1 MEKKSTIGT
10 TKRIQNNMNDIL
22 HWDLCT
28 AVDAIKDK
36 KISSYELTQWSLQRL
51 KQIGGTLN
59 AVFRLDEES
68 ALKRAHVLDDL
79 QAHHRPLGMLHGV
92 PFAHK
97 DLILMAGRSAH
108 IGSKILKKNIP
119 EKNAVVMDYFEAAGQ
134 VYCGSLHMTEFAL
147 GPTGFN
153 RHYGHAK
160 NPWNEKMV
168 CGGSS
173 SGSAIAVSARLVF
186 GAIGSDTGGSIRH
199 PATMCGVTGLK
210 PTSQLVS
217 LEGTFPLAH
226 TLDCIG
232 PLAQSARDCA
242 KMLTVLTHQDKNY
255 ETNLSS
261 SVAGFKVGIP
271 QHYFWEGLDT
281 NIQDV
286 LLENIT
292 VFRALGMQMV
302 DIDNPLM
309 QPINDMMATVMAV
322 EALGVHHEWLK
333 QRSEDYADQVR
344 ARIELGYQ
352 YSNED
357 YQNALDMRKFYRQQF
372 DEKVFGVCDVL
383 FIPTIQVH
391 TPSIEA
397 STRGSLE
404 EVLKGVGRLTH
415 VTKAMNYLGYP
426 SISVPGGFSDQGMP
440 VGFQLV
446 GRDLSEDRLLTIAH
460 AYQTQTNWHR
470 RLPPIAFTKEAS

>member
-1 MEKKSTIGT
+1 
-10 TKRIQNNMNDIL
+10 MNDIL

-119 EKNAVVMDYFEAAGQ
+119 EKNAVVMDYFESAGQ

-210 PTSQLVS
+210 PTSTLVNI
-217 LEGTFPLAH
+217 EGTFPLAH

-255 ETNLSS
+255 ELSLSS

-286 LLENIT
+286 LLENIP
-292 VFRALGMQMV
+292 VFKALGMQMV
-302 DIDNPLM
+302 EIDNPLM
-309 QPINDMMATVMAV
+309 QPINDMMAVVMAV
-322 EALGVHHEWLK
+322 EALEVHHEWLK

-352 YSNED
+352 YSDED
-357 YQNALDMRKFYRQQF
+357 YRKALNMRKFYRQQF
-372 DEKVFGVCDVL
+372 DEKVFGTCDVL

-404 EVLKGVGRLTH
+404 EVLKGVRRLTH

-446 GRDLSEDRLLTIAH
+446 GRDLSEDRLLRIAH
-460 AYQTQTNWHR
+460 AYQTQTDWHR
-470 RLPPIAFTKEAS
+470 RLPSTAFTKEAI

>member
-10 TKRIQNNMNDIL
+10 TKHIQNNMNDIL

-119 EKNAVVMDYFEAAGQ
+119 EKNAVVMDYFESAGQ

-210 PTSQLVS
+210 PTSTLVNI
-217 LEGTFPLAH
+217 EGTFPLAH

-255 ETNLSS
+255 ELSLSS

-286 LLENIT
+286 LLENIP
-292 VFRALGMQMV
+292 VFKALGMQMV
-302 DIDNPLM
+302 EIDNPLM
-309 QPINDMMATVMAV
+309 QPINDMMAVVMAV
-322 EALGVHHEWLK
+322 EALEVHHEWLK

-352 YSNED
+352 YSDED
-357 YQNALDMRKFYRQQF
+357 YRKALNMRKFYRQQF
-372 DEKVFGVCDVL
+372 DEKVFGTCDVL

-404 EVLKGVGRLTH
+404 EVLKGVRRLTH

-446 GRDLSEDRLLTIAH
+446 GRDLSEDRLLRIAH
-460 AYQTQTNWHR
+460 AYQTQTDWHR
-470 RLPPIAFTKEAS
+470 RLPSTAFTKEAI